1 MFANKHYAALI
12 VPRFRL
18 QAALLEAPAEKSQ
31 FVAVV
36 EGGSTRGVLLEV
48 SAGAEA
54 QGVSAG
60 MVATQAMARCAQLVL
75 LLASEM
81 AEARLGRRLLRF
93 VETLSPRV
101 EKQANDLWMIDLRGV
116 IADMGVRVGVE
127 YWTEWGEETLRRL
140 RVNEGIEA
148 KLGVALRPGL
158 ALCAAR
164 RAQPVRVVEAAEAFV
179 EELRFE
185 ELGVSGLLC
194 RQLHDWGLS
203 TLGDLLRLPR
213 QAALER
219 LGPEAGVLWE
229 IARDSR
235 ESVLRL
241 ETFSEPLELA
251 VDFEH
256 PVETVAP
263 ILFTLNRMLEQ
274 LCSRMRL
281 LHRVAAGLLLRFT
294 LDNGGAYERRF
305 TVPAPS
311 REEAVLLRILETHL
325 ETLQFEASLTG
336 AILKIEATTPSS
348 QQLALFENP
357 LRDPNR
363 FGETL
368 ARLRALVGEDRVGV
382 PVASNTYRSD
392 VFVLADPTSEFV
404 ARETSLV
411 EEPSGAVSSLN
422 GVLLGLPLR
431 RFRPALAAQVQ
442 LQAHQPAYV
451 ASSVVSGPVVES
463 RGPFRLSGDWWD
475 SHPWHSEQW
484 DVLLGGSARGLYR
497 LCLNV
502 TGVAPA
508 GAWLVEGCYD
518 AAVWPSKRLR
528 R

>member
-1 MFANKHYAALI
+1 MHANQHYAALI

-54 QGVSAG
+54 QGVRAG

-75 LLASEM
+75 LLASEV
-81 AEARLGRRLLRF
+81 AEARLGRRLLQF

-101 EKQANDLWMIDLRGV
+101 EKQANNLWMLDLRGV
-116 IADMGVRVGVE
+116 RAGVGME

-148 KLGVALRPGL
+148 KLGIALKPGL

-164 RAQPVRVVEAAEAFV
+164 RAQPVRVEEVAEAFV

-185 ELGVSGLLC
+185 ELGVSGFLC

-219 LGPEAGVLWE
+219 LGPEASVLWE

-281 LHRVAAGLLLRFT
+281 LHRVAAGLLLRFN

-404 ARETSLV
+404 ARETNRV
-411 EEPSGAVSSLN
+411 EEPCGGVSSLN

-442 LQAHQPAYV
+442 LKAHQPAYV
-451 ASSVVSGPVVES
+451 ASGVVSGPVVES

-497 LCLNV
+497 LCLNL
-502 TGVAPA
+502 TGVATA
-508 GAWLVEGCYD
+508 GVWFVEGCYD
-518 AAVWPSKRLR
+518 AAVWPSKRER

>member
-1 MFANKHYAALI
+1 MHANQHYAALI

-36 EGGSTRGVLLEV
+36 EGGSNRGVLLEV

-54 QGVSAG
+54 QGVRAG
-60 MVATQAMARCAQLVL
+60 MMATQAMARCAQLVL
-75 LLASEM
+75 LLASEV
-81 AEARLGRRLLRF
+81 AEARLGRRLLQF

-101 EKQANDLWMIDLRGV
+101 EKQVNNLWMLDLRGV
-116 IADMGVRVGVE
+116 RAGVGME

-148 KLGVALRPGL
+148 KLGIALRPGL

-164 RAQPVRVVEAAEAFV
+164 RAQPVRVVEAAEVFV

-185 ELGVSGLLC
+185 ELGVSGFLC

-219 LGPEAGVLWE
+219 LGPEASVLWE

-281 LHRVAAGLLLRFT
+281 LHRVAAGVLLRFT

-404 ARETSLV
+404 ARETNRV
-411 EEPSGAVSSLN
+411 EEPCGGVSSLN

-442 LQAHQPAYV
+442 LKAHQPAYV
-451 ASSVVSGPVVES
+451 ASGVVSGPVVES

-497 LCLNV
+497 LCLNL
-502 TGVAPA
+502 TGVATA
-508 GAWLVEGCYD
+508 GVWFVEGCYD
-518 AAVWPSKRLR
+518 AAVWPSKRER

>member
-1 MFANKHYAALI
+1 MSVNQHYAALM

-18 QAALLEAPAEKSQ
+18 QAALLDAPAQKSP

-48 SAGAEA
+48 SAVAEA
-54 QGVSAG
+54 QGVRAG

-101 EKQANDLWMIDLRGV
+101 EKQANDLWMLDLRGV
-116 IADMGVRVGVE
+116 RADLGVRVGVE

-140 RVNEGIEA
+140 LVNEGIEA
-148 KLGVALRPGL
+148 KLGIALRPGL

-164 RAQPVRVVEAAEAFV
+164 RAQPVRVVEAADVFV

-194 RQLHDWGLS
+194 RQLYDWGLS

-235 ESVLRL
+235 ESVLCL
-241 ETFSEPLELA
+241 ETFCEPLEVA

-263 ILFTLNRMLEQ
+263 ILFALNRMLEQ

-281 LHRVAAGLLLRFT
+281 LHRVAAGLLLRFA
-294 LDNGGAYERRF
+294 LDNGEAYERRF

-392 VFVLADPTSEFV
+392 VFVLADPTNEFV
-404 ARETSLV
+404 ARETNTLEKPCGGV
-411 EEPSGAVSSLN
+411 GSLN

-431 RFRPALAAQVQ
+431 RFRPAVAAQVQ
-442 LQAHQPAYV
+442 LKAYQPAYV
-451 ASSVVSGPVVES
+451 ASGVVSGPVVEC

-497 LCLNV
+497 LCLNL
-502 TGVAPA
+502 TGVATA
-508 GAWLVEGCYD
+508 GGWLVEGCYD
-518 AAVWPSKRLR
+518 AAVWPSTRGR